1 MKKTTIQGIFGFV
14 AVLGF
19 VLIFI
24 FVKPMLAR
32 IISYF
37 VWWLIVQIVGCCIL
51 DD

>member
-1 MKKTTIQGIFGFV
+1 MKKTTIQGIFAFV

-37 VWWLIVQIVGCCIL
+37 VWGFIVWVVGCYIF